1 MDKRKIDIFLKKH
14 KDFVELIM
22 ANIEGHK
29 VKNISAK
36 DILINKEV
44 EGIISELENI
54 EIDKGYIDRTDVIQA
69 ISSQKK
75 LLKSNDLVF
84 KFPKRVITHRTSGQ
98 KEYLIALQKSDI
110 VIAIGPA
117 GTGKTFLAV
126 AKALNELLS
135 RNIRKIILTRPAVEA
150 GEKLGFLPGDMK
162 DKVDPY
168 LRPLYDALYSMLERD
183 RVERFINE
191 EIIEIAPLAYMR
203 GRTLSNSYLILDEA
217 QNTTSKQMKMFI
229 TRMGMNSKV
238 IITGDVTQI
247 DLDRNQKCGLIELNE
262 LTNNIDGVNSIHLN
276 QDDIVRHPL
285 IKEIINAYNKTIS

>member
-1 MDKRKIDIFLKKH
+1 MDKRKIDLFLKKH
-14 KDFVELIM
+14 NDFVELIM
-22 ANIEGHK
+22 ANIEGHI

-44 EGIISELENI
+44 EGIISKLENI

-75 LLKSNDLVF
+75 SFKSNDLVF
-84 KFPKRVITHRTSGQ
+84 KFPKRVITHRTPGQ
-98 KEYLIALQKSDI
+98 KEYLNALQKADI

-126 AKALNELLS
+126 ANALNELLS

-150 GEKLGFLPGDMK
+150 GEKLGFLPGDLR

-247 DLDRNQKCGLIELNE
+247 DLDKNQKSGLIELNE
-262 LTNNIDGVNSIHLN
+262 LTNNIDGVKSIHLN

-285 IKEIINAYNKTIS
+285 IKEIINAYNKTTS